1 MDGFRVFGVHSPNGD
16 GNYIRI
22 IVPND
27 PKPWPI
33 TSDDYQQCQLVHI
46 IDALTEKTDAPPIA
60 RMRRANQLIERAQ
73 ELWGLNPRL

>member
-33 TSDDYQQCQLVHI
+33 TSSDYQECPLAII
-46 IDALTEKTDAPPIA
+46 IDILTEKADASPLA
-60 RMRRANQLIERAQ
+60 RMNLANQIIERAQ
-73 ELWGLNPRL
+73 ELWGLPPRL